1 MNAIVCG
8 KAPSENSFIFRSTE
22 SYDVNTISLS
32 KQLEETDFDT
42 KFLKLVTKQN
52 KIIVFPLSNV
62 FVTTESKSATK
73 FINPDN
79 YNWIGFYR
87 NGNNLFANTNNYNY
101 MLSTVF
107 NAVEIGT
114 VD

>member
-1 MNAIVCG
+1 MNALVCG
-8 KAPSENSFIFRSTE
+8 KTPSENGFIFHSIE
-22 SYDVNTISLS
+22 SYDVNTVGLS
-32 KQLEETDFDT
+32 KQLEEVDFDI

-62 FVTTESKSATK
+62 MGTTESKTATK
-73 FINPDN
+73 FMNPDN

-107 NAVEIGT
+107 NSIEIGT